1 MRVEDK
7 KTASSVK
14 PKAEASKVTN
24 NVDTA
29 ILPADPLDDA
39 LRADTETPCSIVRF
53 EAPSGHVFIL
63 DAEYLTVITDK
74 REFKLCSY
82 IEVEAE
88 GSDRNEAGRCR
99 LVRFKNSH
107 GKFKERIVTL
117 SELVTQP
124 NQVLAQLV
132 DAGLSL
138 YCGNSQGGKTQGGL
152 SHIVEFITTRAVH
165 SFFRTT
171 DSYGWLELGKKFII
185 PNATFGDADG
195 QETIYNGETEHA
207 PQYGQGG
214 TLQQWQDTIGT
225 NAKHSSRVAFAVCMA
240 FASPLLRFTNEGSGG
255 FHLVGKSSK
264 GKSTALR
271 AGVSVWGQVLEDG
284 GEMKVSWNATGNGL
298 ELAAK
303 SHTDLPLFIDELGQG
318 ENARVD
324 FEQVIYMLGNGVGK
338 RRMTK
343 DAKGS
348 TLSNWRLLFLSAG
361 EYTAA
366 QMMERLK
373 RRDVA
378 TGAEIRMA
386 TIDAIPVSEDLG
398 VFESVPRGMNSKEL
412 ADTFA
417 EFGSRFYGTAGVA
430 FMEALIADVARRG
443 GVEVMREHIA
453 KGVADWVNVHA
464 RHYNGQILRVA
475 KRFALVAVAGELA
488 TEYGVLPWSTG
499 EASNFADTCFRSFVE
514 NFETSEQK
522 ELRLCQG
529 VIDYVVAFP
538 ENFNS
543 VYPDGEGLYPATNP
557 RPLCGTVIYGATL
570 SGGVPCDPAVV
581 IFLGVGMK
589 RACGEAHRE
598 TMAALKSQKWLVT
611 NNAGRYQYKT
621 KGSQPIRVGNI
632 SIPTGYVVIPA
643 GAYPPEVRKFLENT
657 VFAESR
663 RANVGLGQKTG

>member
-14 PKAEASKVTN
+14 PKAETSKVTN
-24 NVDTA
+24 NVNTA
-29 ILPADPLDDA
+29 ILPADPLDGA
-39 LRADTETPCSIVRF
+39 LRADDENVVARN
-53 EAPSGHVFIL
+53 EHHAPSGNVFFVGKDDL
-63 DAEYLTVITDK
+63 QVVISDK
-74 REFKLCSY
+74 SPIKLCSY
-82 IEVEAE
+82 IDVEAE
-88 GSDRNEAGRCR
+88 GYDRRGGGRCR
-99 LVRFKNSH
+99 LVRFADTF
-107 GKFKERIVTL
+107 GKIRKATVMM
-117 SELVTQP
+117 SELVK
-124 NQVLAQLV
+124 NQNSVLATLADQ
-132 DAGLSL
+132 GLSL
-138 YCGNSQGGKTQGGL
+138 YRANAQGGNA
-152 SHIVEFITTRAVH
+152 HVAEFIRTRDVERY
-165 SFFRTT
+165 FQTT

-271 AGVSVWGQVLEDG
+271 AGVSVWGQVLEDA

-343 DAKGS
+343 DAKGR
-348 TLSNWRLLFLSAG
+348 TLSNWRLFFMSAG

-386 TIDAIPVSEDLG
+386 TIDAVPVSDDLG
-398 VFESVPRGMNSKEL
+398 VFESIPRGMNSKEL

-443 GVEVMREHIA
+443 SVEVMREHIA
-453 KGVADWVNVHA
+453 KGVTDWVNVHA
-464 RHYNGQILRVA
+464 RHYNGQIQRVA

-499 EASNFADTCFRSFVE
+499 EASNFADACFRSFVE

-522 ELRLCQG
+522 ERRLCQG
-529 VIDYVVAFP
+529 VIDYVVAYP
-538 ENFNS
+538 ENFTS
-543 VYPDGEGLYPATNP
+543 VYPDGKVYPAANP
-557 RPLCGTVIYGATL
+557 RPLCGSVIYGATL
-570 SGGVPCDPAVV
+570 SGGVPCEPAVV
-581 IFLGVGMK
+581 IFLGRGIK
-589 RACGEAHRE
+589 LACGAAYSE
-598 TMAALKSQKWLVT
+598 TMAALKSQNWLVT
-611 NNAGRYQYKT
+611 NQPDKLKYKPS
-621 KGSQPIRVGNI
+621 GSNPIRLNKDI
-632 SIPTGYVVIPA
+632 TLATGYIVIPA
-643 GAYPPEVRKFLENT
+643 GAYSPELRKFLENT
-657 VFAESR
+657 IFSESR
-663 RANVGLGQKTG
+663 RAKVGLGQKTG

>member
-1 MRVEDK
+1 
-7 KTASSVK
+7 
-14 PKAEASKVTN
+14 
-24 NVDTA
+24 
-29 ILPADPLDDA
+29 
-39 LRADTETPCSIVRF
+39 
-53 EAPSGHVFIL
+53 
-63 DAEYLTVITDK
+63 
-74 REFKLCSY
+74 
-82 IEVEAE
+82 
-88 GSDRNEAGRCR
+88 
-99 LVRFKNSH
+99 
-107 GKFKERIVTL
+107 
-117 SELVTQP
+117 
-124 NQVLAQLV
+124 
-132 DAGLSL
+132 
-138 YCGNSQGGKTQGGL
+138 
-152 SHIVEFITTRAVH
+152 
-165 SFFRTT
+165 
-171 DSYGWLELGKKFII
+171 
-185 PNATFGDADG
+185 
-195 QETIYNGETEHA
+195 
-207 PQYGQGG
+207 
-214 TLQQWQDTIGT
+214 
-225 NAKHSSRVAFAVCMA
+225 
-240 FASPLLRFTNEGSGG
+240 
-255 FHLVGKSSK
+255 
-264 GKSTALR
+264 
-271 AGVSVWGQVLEDG
+271 
-284 GEMKVSWNATGNGL
+284 MKVSWNATGNGL

-324 FEQVIYMLGNGVGK
+324 FEQVVYMLGNGVGK

-366 QMMERLK
+366 QMMERLR

-386 TIDAIPVSEDLG
+386 TIDAIPVSEELG
-398 VFESVPRGMNSKEL
+398 VFESIPKGMDAKEL
-412 ADTFA
+412 AATFA
-417 EFGSRFYGTAGVA
+417 DFGEKFYGTAGVA
-430 FMEALIADVARRG
+430 FMDALIADVARRG
-443 GVEVMREHIA
+443 GVEAMREHIA

-464 RHYNGQILRVA
+464 RHYNGQIQRVA

-499 EASNFADTCFRSFVE
+499 EASNFADACFRSFVE

-522 ELRLCQG
+522 ELRLCQS

-543 VYPDGEGLYPATNP
+543 VYPDGKGLYPATNP

-657 VFAESR
+657 IFSESR
-663 RANVGLGQKTG
+663 LAKVGLGQKTG

>member
-14 PKAEASKVTN
+14 PKAETSKVTN

-29 ILPADPLDDA
+29 ILPADPLDGA
-39 LRADTETPCSIVRF
+39 LRADDENVVARN
-53 EAPSGHVFIL
+53 EHHAPSGNVFYVGKDDL
-63 DAEYLTVITDK
+63 QVVIGDK
-74 REFKLCSY
+74 SPIKLCSY
-82 IEVEAE
+82 IDVEAE
-88 GSDRNEAGRCR
+88 GYDRQGGGRCR
-99 LVRFKNSH
+99 LVRFADTF
-107 GKFKERIVTL
+107 GKIRKATVMM
-117 SELVTQP
+117 SELVK
-124 NQVLAQLV
+124 NQNSVLATLADQ
-132 DAGLSL
+132 GLSL
-138 YCGNSQGGKTQGGL
+138 YRANAQGGNA
-152 SHIVEFITTRAVH
+152 HVAEFIRTRDVERY
-165 SFFRTT
+165 FQTT

-214 TLQQWQDTIGT
+214 TLKQWQDTIGT

-255 FHLVGKSSK
+255 FHLVGKSSM
-264 GKSTALR
+264 GKTTAIR
-271 AGVSVWGQVLEDG
+271 AGVSVWGQVLEDA

-324 FEQVIYMLGNGVGK
+324 FEQVVYMLGNGVGK

-366 QMMERLK
+366 QMMERLR

-386 TIDAIPVSEDLG
+386 TIDAIPVSEELG
-398 VFESVPRGMNSKEL
+398 VFESIPKGMDAKEL
-412 ADTFA
+412 AATFA
-417 EFGSRFYGTAGVA
+417 DFGEKFYGTAGVA
-430 FMEALIADVARRG
+430 FMDALIADVARRG
-443 GVEVMREHIA
+443 GVEAMREHIA

-464 RHYNGQILRVA
+464 RHYNGQIQRVA

-499 EASNFADTCFRSFVE
+499 EASNFADACFRSFVE

-543 VYPDGEGLYPATNP
+543 VYPDGKGLYPATNP

-598 TMAALKSQKWLVT
+598 TMAALKSQKWLMT
-611 NNAGRYQYKT
+611 NNNGKLQYKT
-621 KGSQPIRVGNI
+621 KRKQPIKIGDVL
-632 SIPTGYVVIPA
+632 IPTGYVVIPA

-657 VFAESR
+657 VFAEFR
-663 RANVGLGQKTG
+663 RANVGLDQKTG